1 MSSSN
6 PSEELWLPV
15 EAGTASENYKTGP
28 DGANLAM
35 DSDDSRELK
44 FNQSGTLRTL
54 ATLTGTQTFTN
65 KTLTSPTLTSPV
77 VSGDLGVNDDVSIEL
92 GTDDDSVLRHKSA
105 TLAADT
111 LLADVL
117 VGTPVT
123 DALAANSLIISN
135 ITQSGD
141 ILLAA
146 NRGGNSHGFLWIDA
160 SAGIATL
167 TGHAGGISLGL
178 AADQPAPDLAGEAVH
193 IWDGSAGA
201 IAAQTNSR
209 LIVESD
215 DATANYINLLS
226 PATAEQG
233 VLFGDAADADVGGI
247 TYDHNANR
255 LALRTNTTAV
265 NIPNVNGVASGA
277 VVSAAVKFDV
287 TQGAA
292 AGTYTGTV
300 EIPAGG
306 VLLNIQVVSTV
317 VWNHGT
323 STVLDVGDDDDPDG
337 WFSQVNLLTGTELEV
352 GEVLDISNAENW
364 GAAQGAY
371 LVAATGRKGRV
382 TAGVDSGVYQGAATE
397 VIGVITGV
405 GTAATTGTTYMIVTW
420 MEPTQTAAVYA
431 AT

>member
-1 MSSSN
+1 MPN
-6 PSEELWLPV
+6 PDGTKITLPLQ
-15 EAGTASENYKTGP
+15 AGTASLQTGP
-28 DGANLAM
+28 EGGDLAL
-35 DSDDSRELK
+35 DTDDSRELK
-44 FNQSGTLRTL
+44 YNQSGAIRTV
-54 ATLTGTQTFTN
+54 ANLTGTQTFTN
-65 KTLTSPTLTSPV
+65 KTLTSPV
-77 VSGDLGVNDDVSIEL
+77 VGGDLGVNDDVSIEL
-92 GTDDDSVLRHKSA
+92 GTDDDSVIRHRSG

-111 LLADVL
+111 ALTDVL
-117 VGTPVT
+117 EGTPVT
-123 DALAANSLIISN
+123 EALAANSLIISN
-135 ITQSGD
+135 ITNDRD
-141 ILLAA
+141 ILIAA
-146 NRGGNSHGFLWIDA
+146 SDGGTSTEFVKVDA
-160 SAGIATL
+160 SEGILYLSGYT
-167 TGHAGGISLGL
+167 GGIGL
-178 AADQPAPDLAGEAVH
+178 ALATDYPAPDLAGAAVH
-193 IWDGSAGA
+193 IWDGTAGA
-201 IAAQTNSR
+201 VTAATDAR
-209 LIVESD
+209 LVVEALD
-215 DATANYINLLS
+215 TAGNYINLLS
-226 PATAEQG
+226 PATAVQG
-233 VLFGDAADADVGGI
+233 VLFGDAADNDVGGV
-247 TYDHNANR
+247 TYDHATDR
-255 LALRTNTTAV
+255 LALRTSTTDV
-265 NIPNVNGVASGA
+265 RLPLVNGVASGA
-277 VVSAAVKFDV
+277 VVSAAIKFDV

-397 VIGVITGV
+397 VIGVITGG